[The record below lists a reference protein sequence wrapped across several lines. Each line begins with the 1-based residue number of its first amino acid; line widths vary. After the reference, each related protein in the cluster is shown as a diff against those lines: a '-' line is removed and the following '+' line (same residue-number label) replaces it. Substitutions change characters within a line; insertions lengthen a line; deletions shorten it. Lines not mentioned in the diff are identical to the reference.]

1 MQEYPRKSWWCQEVG
16 PSKSHAPSC
25 GDQLS
30 PCQPTGKLLPP
41 GGRGGIT
48 PGCSGGSGGAQL
60 PAELLGAPCPLSG
73 GRGGMPGAADSRS
86 GSGMGERQPSPPSGP
101 DRCRNK
107 CSVGSSTSLHFRPG
121 QFIRFVNS
129 EVFACSRG
137 KSRIKLEPSTCHRG
151 CPICSEATTVLTLIT
166 LSSPSCIIIVSLHC
180 IRVSQQISTRDSI
193 GHKISEMRPHVEE
206 LAIVRRR
213 ASAARASP
221 PPGSS
226 TRPQLSRRRS

>member
-60 PAELLGAPCPLSG
+60 PAELLSAPCPLSG

-86 GSGMGERQPSPPSGP
+86 GSGMGERQPIPPSGP

-129 EVFACSRG
+129 EVLR
-137 KSRIKLEPSTCHRG
+137 
-151 CPICSEATTVLTLIT
+151 
-166 LSSPSCIIIVSLHC
+166 
-180 IRVSQQISTRDSI
+180 
-193 GHKISEMRPHVEE
+193 
-206 LAIVRRR
+206 
-213 ASAARASP
+213 ARA
-221 PPGSS
+221 GSHES
-226 TRPQLSRRRS
+226 NWSLQPAIAGAQYVLRRPRY

>member
-101 DRCRNK
+101 DRCTEYK
-107 CSVGSSTSLHFRPG
+107 CSLGSSTALHFRPG
-121 QFIRFVNS
+121 QFIRFVNP
-129 EVFACSRG
+129 EVGSSSRG
-137 KSRIKLEPSTCHRG
+137 KLRQIKLELINLPSRG
-151 CPICSEATTVLTLIT
+151 AQYVL
-166 LSSPSCIIIVSLHC
+166 
-180 IRVSQQISTRDSI
+180 R
-193 GHKISEMRPHVEE
+193 RP
-206 LAIVRRR
+206 RF
-213 ASAARASP
+213 
-221 PPGSS
+221 
-226 TRPQLSRRRS
+226 

>member
-16 PSKSHAPSC
+16 PSKSHAPSS

-107 CSVGSSTSLHFRPG
+107 CSVGSSTSLHFRPP
-121 QFIRFVNS
+121 VN
-129 EVFACSRG
+129 
-137 KSRIKLEPSTCHRG
+137 
-151 CPICSEATTVLTLIT
+151 
-166 LSSPSCIIIVSLHC
+166 LS
-180 IRVSQQISTRDSI
+180 
-193 GHKISEMRPHVEE
+193 
-206 LAIVRRR
+206 A
-213 ASAARASP
+213 
-221 PPGSS
+221 SS
-226 TRPQLSRRRS
+226 TPNLCVLAREVTNQIGAYNLPSRVPNMF